1 MFSAKHSLP
10 AQCMML
16 FSQFTC
22 WICTSFQGEAY
33 ENRAVFRLAP
43 GKDGTYSI
51 EFNTSISMLQAF
63 FICVI
68 VISSQKTSDLSEE
81 KVYQER
87 TSNGN
92 SGIQMTGPSKYA
104 PNPPHSPV
112 GRV

>member
-1 MFSAKHSLP
+1 MCDAILANLHVGF
-10 AQCMML
+10 
-16 FSQFTC
+16 
-22 WICTSFQGEAY
+22 CTSFQGEAH
-33 ENRAVFRLAP
+33 ENRAVFRLAL

-51 EFNTSISMLQAF
+51 EFNTSISVLQAF

-68 VISSQKTSDLSEE
+68 VISSQKTPDLSEE
-81 KVYQER
+81 KVSQEP

-92 SGIQMTGPSKYA
+92 SGIQVTGPSKYA